1 MFGRQVTMNL
11 TPHSTVEFARII
23 NNEIIPLLT
32 KQKGFREETTLVSP
46 ERSQAIA
53 TSFWSTKEDAETY
66 GRTTYP
72 EILKTLTTVVDGT
85 PTVETFELA
94 TSTVHTLTTAQIA

>member
-11 TPHSTVEFARII
+11 TPQSSADFTRII
-23 NNEIIPLLT
+23 NNQIIPLLN

-46 ERSQAIA
+46 ERSKAIA
-53 TSFWSTKEDAETY
+53 TSFWSTKEDAEIY
-66 GRTTYP
+66 GRTAYP
-72 EILKTLTTVVDGT
+72 EVLKTLTTVVDGT

-94 TSTVHTLTTAQIA
+94 TSTAHKLATAQIA